1 MLPIVI
7 NFLLAINIIV
17 SLLIVLLVLMQR
29 PKNEGLGA
37 AFGGGMTENL
47 FGAQTSNVLQTITRW
62 LGAIFFG
69 LTLLLSWL
77 YVKKDF
83 NRSTLQQRLSAP
95 TVIPATPAP
104 VIPKDVPTSLPS
116 AASAPVKPGEAPTTQ
131 QLEQDLKKM
140 LQDAAKG
147 TATPAPDAAKPAP
160 AKPAIE
166 GAPAPAPAPEAA
178 KSMPAPGSAPAPAP
192 EAAKPA
198 PATPEAPKTA
208 PAPAIAPT
216 VPAPAAPTPA
226 TPEAAKPAP
235 APEAANATPAPAPE
249 AAKPAPAPAP
259 TPEAPKQ

>member
-17 SLLIVLLVLMQR
+17 ALLIILLVLMQR

-104 VIPKDVPTSLPS
+104 VTSNSGATALPQ
-116 AASAPVKPGEAPTTQ
+116 AASAPVKPGETPSTPE
-131 QLEQDLKKM
+131 LEKTIPKL
-140 LQDAAKG
+140 LQDAAAK
-147 TATPAPDAAKPAP
+147 AAPSPDAAKPVPGAP
-160 AKPAIE
+160 EAPKPAPP
-166 GAPAPAPAPEAA
+166 APESAPAPAPEPA
-178 KSMPAPGSAPAPAP
+178 KPAPAP

-198 PATPEAPKTA
+198 DAPAPDKAPEAPK
-208 PAPAIAPT
+208 P
-216 VPAPAAPTPA
+216 
-226 TPEAAKPAP
+226 
-235 APEAANATPAPAPE
+235 
-249 AAKPAPAPAP
+249 
-259 TPEAPKQ
+259 

>member
-17 SLLIVLLVLMQR
+17 SLLIILLVLMQR

-62 LGAIFFG
+62 LGAIFFS

-95 TVIPATPAP
+95 TVIPPAP
-104 VIPKDVPTSLPS
+104 TPVPLPV
-116 AASAPVKPGEAPTTQ
+116 AASAPVKPGETPSTPE
-131 QLEQDLKKM
+131 LENTIKK
-140 LQDAAKG
+140 LLEDAAKG
-147 TATPAPDAAKPAP
+147 QPAPDGAKP
-160 AKPAIE
+160 
-166 GAPAPAPAPEAA
+166 
-178 KSMPAPGSAPAPAP
+178 MP
-192 EAAKPA
+192 
-198 PATPEAPKTA
+198 T
-208 PAPAIAPT
+208 
-216 VPAPAAPTPA
+216 

-235 APEAANATPAPAPE
+235 APEPPKPAPAAPE
-249 AAKPAPAPAP
+249 AAKPAGAPAPAP
-259 TPEAPKQ
+259 DKAPEAPKP